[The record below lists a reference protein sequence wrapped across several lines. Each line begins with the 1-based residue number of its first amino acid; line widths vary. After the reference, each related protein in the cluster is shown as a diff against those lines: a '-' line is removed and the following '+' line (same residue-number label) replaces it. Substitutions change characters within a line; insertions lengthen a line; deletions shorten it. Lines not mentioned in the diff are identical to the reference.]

1 MIAGTVI
8 VKVMVWGFL
17 IAPTLSASIEWIG
30 VIELPKVVMNDVIG
44 VTVLAPWTLS
54 ISTVTTNREVQLGMG
69 WLLIRT

>member
-30 VIELPKVVMNDVIG
+30 VIELPKVVVNDVIG
-44 VTVLAPWTLS
+44 VTVLVPLS
-54 ISTVTTNREVQLGMG
+54 STVTTSRELQLGMR
-69 WLLIRT
+69 WLLIRI